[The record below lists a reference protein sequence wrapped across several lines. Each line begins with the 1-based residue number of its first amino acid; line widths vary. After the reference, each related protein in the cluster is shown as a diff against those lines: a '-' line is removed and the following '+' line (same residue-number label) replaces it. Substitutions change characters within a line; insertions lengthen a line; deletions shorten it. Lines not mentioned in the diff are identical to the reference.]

1 MNGSRTDGLEGG
13 ASVLNCNSHRWVL
26 VGLATLCATLLT
38 APRVVADDRTVT
50 VIAILAS
57 DKNTKVDDKLK
68 SIAEEVK
75 KVEPSLTGF
84 RIAHQSSKALA
95 VGKRETFALVDREEA
110 SVVLQE
116 VCPKDENRFRL
127 AVKAPMVGEI
137 TYSCCCGK
145 FFPIMT
151 RYQTKD
157 GERLILAVMVK
168 PCKK

>member
-1 MNGSRTDGLEGG
+1 MLAHVKLRWSL
-13 ASVLNCNSHRWVL
+13 AVLLIGWAAL
-26 VGLATLCATLLT
+26 FAT
-38 APRVVADDRTVT
+38 PRAAAQDRTVT

-57 DKNTKVDDKLK
+57 DKSTRVDEKLK
-68 SIAEEVK
+68 SIAEEVQ

-95 VGKRETFALVDREEA
+95 VGKRETFSLVDREEA
-110 SVVLQE
+110 AVLLQE
-116 VCPKDENRFRL
+116 VCPKDENRYRL